1 MTYRYN
7 GLAEIELY
15 EAAHFYEN
23 RAAGLGSEFL
33 DEVDRGIATILQS
46 PTRWPDEGGGIRRCR
61 LHRFPYALFYRTT
74 SPDEIEIVAVANL
87 RRRPG
92 YWRNRV

>member
-1 MTYRYN
+1 MNYRYN
-7 GLAEIELY
+7 EVAEIELH

-33 DEVDRGIATILQS
+33 NAVDSGVTTILQS

-61 LHRFPYALFYRTT
+61 INRFPYALFYRMT
-74 SPDEIEIVAVANL
+74 SPDEVEIVAVADL

-92 YWRNRV
+92 YWRDRV